1 MLLPKAE
8 EAGIVVD
15 KHVGLGIRL
24 GCCCWQTLTAPAP
37 GFYRDN
43 SVLCHRLGEP
53 RASVLKL
60 SWMQPGFFPRY
71 DDALNAELKTPG
83 TALVLLLELCLVT
96 ATYFYSKLEFGL
108 TKYFQAL
115 L

>member
-8 EAGIVVD
+8 EAGTVMD

-24 GCCCWQTLTAPAP
+24 GCCCWHTLTAP

-43 SVLCHRLGEP
+43 SVLCHTLGEP

-71 DDALNAELKTPG
+71 DALNAELKTPG
-83 TALVLLLELCLVT
+83 RALVLLLELLSGDS
-96 ATYFYSKLEFGL
+96 YLFL
-108 TKYFQAL
+108 
-115 L
+115 